1 MDKKKLEVLN
11 KDRQFISGIYNY
23 CDRWCER
30 CTQTSKCLNYSIA
43 EEKFADPESRDIS
56 NEAFWKKLSGI
67 MQDALTMLAEQ
78 AAELGIDLDTLEF
91 DEKAEQSV
99 MDAAEGHD
107 ISQAARV
114 YIDMVEDWFDRAAPF
129 FGESEE
135 SEIKNRLPVTHVEDL
150 EDNELQEALE
160 VVRWYQHQIYVKLMR
175 AISGMIEDQSDPSD
189 DLEEF
194 AKDSD
199 GSAKVALI
207 GIDRS
212 LASWKIINNRLPGND
227 VRRIMNH
234 LHRLR
239 SKVEKDFPDARSFI
253 RPGFDHVNLNS

>member
-1 MDKKKLEVLN
+1 M
-11 KDRQFISGIYNY
+11 
-23 CDRWCER
+23 
-30 CTQTSKCLNYSIA
+30 
-43 EEKFADPESRDIS
+43 
-56 NEAFWKKLSGI
+56 
-67 MQDALTMLAEQ
+67 
-78 AAELGIDLDTLEF
+78 
-91 DEKAEQSV
+91 
-99 MDAAEGHD
+99 
-107 ISQAARV
+107 
-114 YIDMVEDWFDRAAPF
+114 
-129 FGESEE
+129 
-135 SEIKNRLPVTHVEDL
+135 

-212 LASWKIINNRLPGND
+212 LASWKIINNRLPSND

-253 RPGFDHVNLNS
+253 RTGYDHVNLNS